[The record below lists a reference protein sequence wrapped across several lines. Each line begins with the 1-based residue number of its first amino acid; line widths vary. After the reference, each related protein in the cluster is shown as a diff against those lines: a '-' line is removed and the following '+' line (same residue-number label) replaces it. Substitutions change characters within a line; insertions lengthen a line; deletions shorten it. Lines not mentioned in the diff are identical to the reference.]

1 MHPPYGAGPASKKKK
16 KKNYML
22 FIFKYTKMPANLASV
37 LATR

>member
-16 KKNYML
+16 LCYL
-22 FIFKYTKMPANLASV
+22 CFRYTKMPANLANA